1 MYSAKTCSWA
11 TWPRARSGIVPAG
24 TPQRTDPP
32 SESSPRSRKDP
43 GSEDHDGQRKQN
55 QQFRHTHVAHDLLP
69 PAAPPYTGVGRS
81 SFAYRIARRDEWEM
95 RPS

>member
-43 GSEDHDGQRKQN
+43 GSEDHDAQRQQN
-55 QQFRHTHVAHDLLP
+55 QQFRNTRVAHDLLP
-69 PAAPPYTGVGRS
+69 PGGSVLHGCPAEFLCVKNSPEG
-81 SFAYRIARRDEWEM
+81 
-95 RPS
+95 